1 MKRNMD
7 LIRDILL
14 AVEAD
19 DKGDGRWVTLNID
32 GVSDVVLTEH
42 LFMMDEAGLIE
53 GNNTSTLSRRDY
65 QVRRLAWLGH
75 DFLDAIRDPE
85 IWKRTKAGAKK
96 AGTETIEFLW
106 ELAKAY
112 GKNAIKEKLGIDLT

>member
-14 AVEAD
+14 VVEAD
-19 DKGDGRWVTLNID
+19 DKGEGRWVTLNID

-53 GNNTSTLSRRDY
+53 GNNTSTLSLRDY

-106 ELAKAY
+106 ELAKVY